1 MSLFDITAPKK
12 QNLPERLI
20 SGLAQSVAGMGKG
33 LGFISSGATT
43 GLTAQ
48 YVGTKTAAAGVDTSN
63 IIPQLTQTAEIA
75 IDAEIGAA
83 NERLL
88 YPYRQF
94 VARPVSTALLVANE
108 SYQQQKINKTYG
120 VTTPDVGGF
129 LGTAFNIATAAPDM
143 ISSYQDLDLWKLA
156 WLDARN
162 VSPGQ
167 AYVGYIGS
175 RIDGTQGTDKLD
187 YTNKDE
193 VQTYFSR
200 GPQKYISW
208 ALDTTLSIGGDPIA
222 LVGGTAGAATRK
234 FITVPLTKK
243 NMFKASSSIDAATSG
258 TVNNWS
264 PLIGLVREHA
274 DDPNGIEKVLVHT
287 TVAGNVP
294 LANELIKAGRI
305 ANQTGDA
312 TRLGQVLKVAIGDSK
327 TIDDLIYTD
336 YVYASDIAIL
346 NNESAFI
353 RDSIANLDVRF
364 SSKTDAIPEMIV
376 KQREAMVKQ
385 AERLTE
391 EAKQLQ
397 TQQKIVN
404 EIIQETPVGSI
415 QRQTVSRFMAIEN
428 ARVKNAVNYINGYWG
443 TEQVG
448 PFTKVLHYLNPSTRL
463 KEVPSGTA
471 TIGGIAGDSSNLEF
485 NARVRQ
491 WGKLTGKS
499 AEVQMRYG
507 AIYAGT
513 LDKGARLKLMKDFD
527 EKSMVDVIIQRVVVG
542 SGMTKDEQKIA
553 LEIGKVIGRE
563 SRKHRDNMMLRA
575 METNYTI
582 DDGSGSTILIKF
594 LQDQVDAIAID
605 IARKTRGPGAQITQ
619 NDIALAKKQV
629 SDDFRDI
636 PARTAQIQNVHFGV
650 DLKSFD
656 NRISENAQLIR
667 SMVSEISN
675 NPAYR
680 GRNDYKK
687 IIEEFSSWKSG
698 EMLFSDKVKSLVD
711 ASAKRRGKDILV
723 DGLDFLYDV
732 IWKPT
737 TLASLHY
744 TSRNVVEGW
753 GRVLAV
759 SSEVHRDTGMPFTE
773 ILKSTYDEGIT
784 RRIFGNRAVLRD
796 EKNTK
801 ALINRSRIEL
811 IGEQTKANNA
821 VADAVYNSSDSLFA
835 SYTEGLIAADN
846 IATVYGNSVVYKD
859 IVDQMRNMPYRF
871 ATTDN
876 IPKNI
881 NGELF
886 EKFVSGDM
894 PGAFQI
900 LASVDQPYILETM
913 AALQSK
919 VRRELDLIDSI
930 FASPEYTNLPAGMQD
945 DLWRTNLMLAQMDS
959 SIQGLSTAAL
969 AKASV
974 RDEVETL
981 IRKTDVLNNIK
992 KSGEGEF
999 ELIPGLLMSPDS
1011 FAGVIGA
1018 IMRRESSAAYSG
1030 AATVFNLS
1038 RSSMN
1043 SILNGSIKRGIVRPL
1058 DEAGAQNPLW
1068 ANVAADYANRQMR
1081 DVSTQRFI
1089 GLNPAKGEDLN
1100 TVIAWA
1106 KSTDPAAVRWRDE
1119 MSEVIEALG
1128 RDSNDPIEVLV
1139 RENAMFVEA
1148 TLPNYGIDG
1157 RVISPLRDVDGNLIY
1172 TEAGKKIPGTNV
1184 IAEESG
1190 QLVPGL
1196 RQKAA
1201 KGELTVDDMLEIPE
1215 MQRASVNGAIVEKSN
1230 ASLWKK
1236 LTNSMFKWIG
1246 SLPEDTFVR
1255 HPFYRAMYQ
1264 TEQRRIGQM
1273 WLAQG
1278 KSVDYVNARI
1288 DVLQDSAHR
1297 FAYKQTM
1304 ERLYSVQRKTD
1315 PGETLRFVSPFYMA
1329 KQNSNR
1335 FWFGYAMRNPQY
1347 VGRHILL
1354 WTAPGR
1360 VFDVENENGEDV
1372 SDVNPF
1378 FSEGVAAKITIPNGL
1393 ADALNIPR
1401 DARFTSQLSSWDLIN
1416 NGYFPFV
1423 PEAGG
1428 PVYDYGASWLFNYAS
1443 GKDWD
1448 PELLL
1453 TKMGADPELLRKII
1467 APYVGKAPSTSSR
1480 EAIFNLYLNPN
1491 AWMRSLLA
1499 PLATVPVISDITEI
1513 LDPTAIDRFGNRT
1526 ITNFKMLYEQWTQ
1539 EQPYNEE
1546 LTTSKQEDKIA
1557 EMYSQAASY
1566 AVMEQLWES
1575 FWSFGPTV
1583 GNLKIEDYARRKA
1596 SELRVYRSRFGYAE
1610 GTLKFIQDN
1619 TKYNEAGEVTS
1630 YGTYTLSTAEG
1641 SNNEANPFGVA
1652 GTPQT
1657 VNGIVKN
1664 KELWDKV
1671 SSIEAGSTNS
1681 PDNKILGSM
1690 FNQGDRTKDYSQTA
1704 NNKLYSLN
1712 VKRKVKKT
1720 GSEKI
1725 AIAVD
1730 FGTDEYFAILDSYEA
1745 KAEAAGIEVGSKAY
1759 KSIYKEDIDN
1769 DVEALAKRN
1778 PLWYRESGTIN
1789 LRKADNNV
1797 NAVLNVL
1804 EDQKFLDTVGKNN
1817 KLIEAIHSYMLYR
1830 KPLVQQRLAISD
1842 DPDTDIYR
1850 ASKYAE
1856 LIEDKDKIAA
1866 EISEQV
1872 PEFANFYKYYLRRD
1886 PLFSDREIAEYKK

>member
-1 MSLFDITAPKK
+1 MSLFDVTAPQK
-12 QNLPERLI
+12 QNLSQRLI
-20 SGLAQSVAGMGKG
+20 SGLAQSISGMGKG
-33 LGFISSGATT
+33 LGFISSGATAAAT
-43 GLTAQ
+43 QQ
-48 YVGTKTAAAGVDTSN
+48 YAGTKAAAAGVDTSKL
-63 IIPQLTQTAEIA
+63 IPSLTQTSEIA
-75 IDAEIGAA
+75 IDTEIGVA
-83 NERLL
+83 NEKLL

-129 LGTAFNIATAAPDM
+129 LGTAFNVATSGIDLA
-143 ISSYQDLDLWKLA
+143 SSYQDIDLWKSA

-167 AYVGYIGS
+167 AYVSYIGS

-193 VQTYFSR
+193 VHAYFSR

-208 ALDTTLSIGGDPIA
+208 GIDTTLAVGADPIA
-222 LVGGTAGAATRK
+222 LAGGAAGSAARK
-234 FITVPLTKK
+234 LVTVPLTKK
-243 NMFKASSSIDAATSG
+243 NMFKVSSNIDAATAG

-264 PLIGLVREHA
+264 PLIGLVREVA
-274 DDPNGIEKVLVHT
+274 DEPNGIEYVLAHT
-287 TVAGNVP
+287 MVAGNVP
-294 LANELIKAGRI
+294 LANELIIAGRI
-305 ANQTGDA
+305 ANETGDA
-312 TRLGQVLKVAIGDSK
+312 TRLGQVLKVSIGDSK
-327 TIDDLIYTD
+327 TIDDLIYAD

-353 RDSIANLDVRF
+353 RDSIANLDIRF
-364 SSKTDAIPEMIV
+364 SAETTAIPEMIV

-404 EIIQETPVGSI
+404 EIVQETPVGSI
-415 QRQTVSRFMAIEN
+415 QRQTVSPFMAIER

-463 KEVPSGTA
+463 KEAPSGAA

-485 NARVRQ
+485 NARVRL

-499 AEVQMRYG
+499 ADVQMRFG
-507 AIYAGT
+507 AMYASN

-527 EKSMVDVIIQRVVVG
+527 EKSMVDVIIKRVVID

-553 LEIGKVIGRE
+553 LEVAKVIGKE
-563 SRKHRDNMMLRA
+563 SRKHRDNMMLQA
-575 METNYTI
+575 LETNYTI

-594 LQDQVDAIAID
+594 LQDQVDAIAAD
-605 IARKTRGPGAQITQ
+605 IARKTRGPGAEITD
-619 NDIALAKKQV
+619 NDIALAKQQV
-629 SDDFRDI
+629 SDDFRDV

-650 DLKSFD
+650 DLRDFD
-656 NRISENAQLIR
+656 DRIAENVELIR
-667 SMVSEISN
+667 SIVNEIAN
-675 NPAYR
+675 NPAYSNR
-680 GRNDYKK
+680 SDYKK
-687 IIEEFSSWKSG
+687 IVEEFSAWKSG
-698 EMLFSDKVKSLVD
+698 EMLFSDKVASLVD
-711 ASAKRRGKDILV
+711 ASARRRGKDRLV
-723 DGLDFLYDV
+723 DGLDFLYTD

-744 TSRNVVEGW
+744 TSRNVTEGW

-759 SSEVHRDTGMPFTE
+759 TSEVHRDTGMPFTE
-773 ILKSTYDEGIT
+773 ILKSTYDEGVI
-784 RRIFGNRAVLRD
+784 RRIFGNRAVIRD
-796 EKNTK
+796 EKAAK
-801 ALINRSRIEL
+801 ALINKSRIAL

-821 VADAVYNSSDSLFA
+821 VADAVYNSNDSLFA
-835 SYTEGLIAADN
+835 SYTEGLVAADN
-846 IATVYGNSVVYKD
+846 IATVYANSTAYKG

-876 IPKNI
+876 VPKNI

-900 LASVDQPYILETM
+900 LASADQPYILETM

-919 VRRELDLIDSI
+919 VRRELDLMDTI

-959 SIQGLSTAAL
+959 SIQGLSAAAL

-981 IRKTDVLNNIK
+981 IRKTDVLGNIK

-1011 FAGVIGA
+1011 FAGPIGA
-1018 IMRRESSAAYSG
+1018 IMRKESSAALSG

-1043 SILNGSIKRGIVRPL
+1043 SILNGNVKRGVVNPL

-1081 DVSTQRFI
+1081 DIASQKFI
-1089 GLNPAKGEDLN
+1089 GLNPKNEEDLN
-1100 TVIAWA
+1100 TVISWA
-1106 KSTDPAAVRWRDE
+1106 KSSDPAAVRWRNE
-1119 MSEVIEALG
+1119 MSEIIDNLK
-1128 RDSNDPIEVLV
+1128 RTSNDPIEVLI
-1139 RENAMFVEA
+1139 REDAMFIEA

-1157 RVISPLRDVDGNLIY
+1157 RVISPLRDADGNLIY
-1172 TEAGKKIPGTNV
+1172 TEAGKRIPGTNI

-1190 QLVPGL
+1190 QLIPGL
-1196 RQKAA
+1196 RQKAL

-1215 MQRASVNGAIVEKSN
+1215 MQRASVNGAIAEKSN

-1278 KSVDYVNARI
+1278 KSVDYINARI

-1315 PGETLRFVSPFYMA
+1315 PGETWRFVSPFYMA

-1347 VGRHILL
+1347 VGRHLL
-1354 WTAPGR
+1354 MWTAPGR

-1372 SDVNPF
+1372 SGVNPL
-1378 FSEGVAAKITIPNGL
+1378 FSEGVKAKITIPNGM

-1401 DARFTSQLSSWDLIN
+1401 DSRLESQLSSWDLVN
-1416 NGYFPFV
+1416 NGYLPFV

-1428 PVYDYGASWLFNYAS
+1428 PVFDYSASWLFNAAS
-1443 GKDWD
+1443 GKAWD

-1453 TKMGADPELLRKII
+1453 IKMGMDPEMLRKII
-1467 APYVGKAPSTSSR
+1467 APYVGKAPSTESR

-1526 ITNFKMLYEQWTQ
+1526 IKNFKMLYEQWTQ
-1539 EQPYNEE
+1539 GQPYNEE
-1546 LTTSKQEDKIA
+1546 LNTSQQQDKIA
-1557 EMYSQAASY
+1557 EMYSEAAGY
-1566 AVMEQLWES
+1566 AINEQLWES
-1575 FWSFGPTV
+1575 LWSFGPTV
-1583 GNLKIEDYARRKA
+1583 GNVKIEDYANRKA
-1596 SELRVYRSRFGYAE
+1596 SELRVYRSRFGYDE

-1619 TKYNEAGEVTS
+1619 TKYNEAGEIIS

-1657 VNGIVKN
+1657 VRGIVQN

-1671 SSIEAGSTNS
+1671 SSIEAGSDNA

-1690 FNQGDRTKDYSQTA
+1690 FNQGDRNKDYSQTA

-1712 VKRKVKKT
+1712 VKRKVKQT
-1720 GSEKI
+1720 DAEKN

-1759 KSIYKEDIDN
+1759 KAAYKEDIDN

-1778 PLWYRESGTIN
+1778 PIWYRESGTIN

-1804 EDQKFLDTVGKNN
+1804 EDQTFLDTVGKNN

-1830 KPLVQQRLAISD
+1830 KPLVEQRLAISD

-1850 ASKYAE
+1850 ANKYAG
-1856 LIEDKDKIAA
+1856 LVEDKDRIAA
-1866 EISEQV
+1866 QISEQV

-1886 PLFSDREIAEYKK
+1886 PLFSDREIAEYRK

>member
-1 MSLFDITAPKK
+1 
-12 QNLPERLI
+12 
-20 SGLAQSVAGMGKG
+20 MGKG
-33 LGFISSGATT
+33 LGFISSGATS
-43 GLTAQ
+43 GLTSQ
-48 YVGTKTAAAGVDTSN
+48 YAGTKTAAAGVDTSK

-120 VTTPDVGGF
+120 VNTPDTGAF
-129 LGTAFNIATAAPDM
+129 LGTAFNAVTSGIDLAA
-143 ISSYQDLDLWKLA
+143 SYQDLDLWKSA

-167 AYVGYIGS
+167 AYVSYIGS
-175 RIDGTQGTDKLD
+175 RVDGTQGTDKLD

-193 VQTYFSR
+193 VQAYFSR

-208 ALDTTLSIGGDPIA
+208 GIDTSLSVGADPIA
-222 LVGGTAGAATRK
+222 LVGGTAGAAARK
-234 FITVPLTKK
+234 FVTVPLTKK
-243 NMFKASSSIDAATSG
+243 NMFKTASNIDAATSG

-264 PLIGLVREHA
+264 PLIGLVREVA

-327 TIDDLIYTD
+327 TIDDLIYSD

-353 RDSIANLDVRF
+353 RDSIANLDLRF
-364 SSKTDAIPEMIV
+364 SPDADAIPEMIV

-385 AERLTE
+385 AERLAE
-391 EAKQLQ
+391 ESKQLQ

-415 QRQTVSRFMAIEN
+415 QRQTVSPFMAIER
-428 ARVKNAVNYINGYWG
+428 ARVKNAVNYANGYWG
-443 TEQVG
+443 TEDVG

-463 KEVPSGTA
+463 KEVPSGAA

-485 NARVRQ
+485 YARVRQ
-491 WGKLTGKS
+491 WAKLTGKS
-499 AEVQMRYG
+499 ADVQMRFG
-507 AIYAGT
+507 AMYASN

-527 EKSMVDVIIQRVVVG
+527 EKSMVDVIIKRVVVD
-542 SGMTKDEQKIA
+542 SGMTKEEQKIA
-553 LEIGKVIGRE
+553 LEVAKVVGKE
-563 SRKHRDNMMLRA
+563 SRRHRDNMMLQA
-575 METNYTI
+575 LETNYTI

-594 LQDQVDAIAID
+594 LQDQVDAIAAD
-605 IARKTRGPGAQITQ
+605 IARKTRGPGAEITE
-619 NDIALAKKQV
+619 NDIALAKQQV
-629 SDDFRDI
+629 SDNFRDT
-636 PARTAQIQNVHFGV
+636 PARTAQIQNIHFGV
-650 DLKSFD
+650 DLKDFD
-656 NRISENAQLIR
+656 DRIAENTELIR
-667 SMVSEISN
+667 SIVNEIAN
-675 NPAYR
+675 NPAYK
-680 GRNDYKK
+680 GRDDYKK
-687 IIEEFSSWKSG
+687 IVEEFSAWKSG
-698 EMLFSDKVKSLVD
+698 EMLFSDKVASLVD
-711 ASAKRRGKDILV
+711 ASARRRGKDRLV
-723 DGLDFLYDV
+723 DGLDFLYTD

-744 TSRNVVEGW
+744 TSRNVTEGW
-753 GRVLAV
+753 GRILAV
-759 SSEVHRDTGMPFTE
+759 TSEVHRDTGMPFTE
-773 ILKSTYDEGIT
+773 ILKSTYDEGVLK
-784 RRIFGNRAVLRD
+784 RIFGNRAVLRD
-796 EKNTK
+796 EKAAK
-801 ALINRSRIEL
+801 ALINKSRIEL

-821 VADAVYNSSDSLFA
+821 VADAVYNSNDSLFA
-835 SYTEGLIAADN
+835 SYTEGLVAADN
-846 IATVYGNSVVYKD
+846 IATVYANSTAYKS

-900 LASVDQPYILETM
+900 LASADQPYILETM

-919 VRRELDLIDSI
+919 VRRELDLIDTI

-959 SIQGLSTAAL
+959 SIQGLSAAAL

-974 RDEVETL
+974 RNEVETL
-981 IRKTDVLNNIK
+981 IRKTDVLGNIK

-999 ELIPGLLMSPDS
+999 ELIPGLLMSPDA
-1011 FAGVIGA
+1011 FAGPIGA
-1018 IMRRESSAAYSG
+1018 IMRKESSAALSG

-1043 SILNGSIKRGIVRPL
+1043 NILNGSVKRGIVNPL
-1058 DEAGAQNPLW
+1058 DEAGSQNPLW

-1081 DVSTQRFI
+1081 DVSSQKFI
-1089 GLNPAKGEDLN
+1089 GLNPKNEEDLN
-1100 TVIAWA
+1100 TVISWA
-1106 KSTDPAAVRWRDE
+1106 KSNDPAAERWRNE
-1119 MSEVIEALG
+1119 MSEVIDSLK
-1128 RDSNDPIEVLV
+1128 RTSNDPIEVLV
-1139 RENAMFVEA
+1139 RENAMFIEA

-1157 RVISPLRDVDGNLIY
+1157 RVISPLRDADGNLIY
-1172 TEAGKKIPGTNV
+1172 TEAGKRIPGTNI

-1190 QLVPGL
+1190 QLIPGL
-1196 RQKAA
+1196 RQKAL

-1215 MQRASVNGAIVEKSN
+1215 MQRASVNGAIATKSN
-1230 ASLWKK
+1230 ASLWKR
-1236 LTNSMFKWIG
+1236 LTDSMFKWIG

-1264 TEQRRIGQM
+1264 TEQRRLGQL
-1273 WLAQG
+1273 WLDQG

-1304 ERLYSVQRKTD
+1304 ERMYSVQRKTD
-1315 PGETLRFVSPFYMA
+1315 PGETWRFISPFYMA

-1347 VGRHILL
+1347 IGRHILL

-1372 SDVNPF
+1372 SGVNPL

-1401 DARFTSQLSSWDLIN
+1401 ESRLTSQLSSWDLVN
-1416 NGYFPFV
+1416 NGYLPFV

-1428 PVYDYGASWLFNYAS
+1428 PVFDYSASWLFNAAS
-1443 GKDWD
+1443 GKAWD

-1453 TKMGADPELLRKII
+1453 IKMGMDPEMVRKIV

-1499 PLATVPVISDITEI
+1499 PVATVPVISDITEI

-1526 ITNFKMLYEQWTQ
+1526 IKNFKMLYEQWTQ
-1539 EQPYNEE
+1539 GQPYNEE
-1546 LTTSKQEDKIA
+1546 LNSEQQQDKIA
-1557 EMYSQAASY
+1557 EMYSEAAGY
-1566 AVMEQLWES
+1566 AINEQLWES
-1575 FWSFGPTV
+1575 FWAFAPTV
-1583 GNLKIEDYARRKA
+1583 GNLKIEDYANRKA
-1596 SELRVYRSRFGYAE
+1596 SELRVYRSRFGYDE

-1619 TKYNEAGEVTS
+1619 TKYNEAGEITS

-1657 VNGIVKN
+1657 VRGIVQN

-1671 SSIEAGSTNS
+1671 SSIEAGSENK
-1681 PDNKILGSM
+1681 PDNKILGSL
-1690 FNQGDRTKDYSQTA
+1690 FNQGDRNKDYSQTA

-1712 VKRKVKKT
+1712 VKRKVKQT
-1720 GSEKI
+1720 DAEKN

-1759 KSIYKEDIDN
+1759 KAAYKEDIDD

-1778 PLWYRESGTIN
+1778 PIWYRESGTIN

-1817 KLIEAIHSYMLYR
+1817 KLIEAIHNYMLYR
-1830 KPLVQQRLAISD
+1830 KPLVERRLAISD

-1850 ASKYAE
+1850 ANKYADI
-1856 LIEDKDKIAA
+1856 IEDKDEIAA
-1866 EISEQV
+1866 EISAQV

-1886 PLFSDREIAEYKK
+1886 PLFSDREIAEYRK